1 MNKVLFVAKD
11 GFTHGTYNFNKPG
24 DSAVV
29 PEHIA
34 LEWQQNNLGTVKA
47 KPRMANK
54 MLPDSLGNVDGSA
67 ARLSSVRP
75 GPAST
80 QTTSKPSGSGTLT
93 LPKKGG

>member
-1 MNKVLFVAKD
+1 MNNVLFVAKD
-11 GFTHGTYNFNKPG
+11 GFTHGAYNFNKPG

-34 LEWQQNNLGTVKA
+34 LEWQKNNLGTVKA
-47 KPRMANK
+47 KPRMSNK
-54 MLPDSLGNVDGSA
+54 MLPDSLGNVGGQD
-67 ARLSSVRP
+67 ARSVASQA
-75 GPAST
+75 GPASA